1 MSSGEHNVGVAAVIP
16 AAGSGTR
23 FGGAKLWA
31 ELGGQPVLAWSL
43 RAMGDPVSGISEL
56 VVVADPKD
64 HRRIVELSSEVAP
77 TLGCRCVPGGRRR
90 QESVVNGVQAT
101 TQEWVVV
108 HDGARP
114 GVAPELISKVL
125 AAARRVGASTAFV
138 PVVDSTA
145 RVRDGMLDS
154 MLARDELG
162 AVQTPQAFRRAS
174 LLRAHRRAIEIGL
187 TADDD
192 AALILA
198 LGEPVAAVAG
208 DPRNLKVTRTE
219 DILALRAWLAAPEG
233 SRR

>member
-1 MSSGEHNVGVAAVIP
+1 LRAEDRGAGVGAVIP
-16 AAGSGTR
+16 AAGIGTR

-31 ELGGQPVLAWSL
+31 DLGGQPVLAWSL
-43 RAMGDPVSGISEL
+43 RAMGDPASGISEL

-64 HRRIVELSSEVAP
+64 HRRIVGLSSEVAP
-77 TLGCRCVPGGRRR
+77 RLGCRCVPGGQRR
-90 QESVVNGVQAT
+90 QESVVNGVEAT

-114 GVAPELISKVL
+114 GVTPELISRVL
-125 AAARRVGASTAFV
+125 AAARRVGASTAYV

-145 RVRDGMLDS
+145 RVRDGMVDS

-162 AVQTPQAFRRAS
+162 AVQTPQAFRRDS

-187 TADDD
+187 AADDD

-198 LGEPVAAVAG
+198 LGEPVAAVPG

-219 DILALRAWLAAPEG
+219 DILALRAWLSSPDG
-233 SRR
+233 TRP